1 MKATTRNT
9 FFLVLIFALSACK
22 NQIQEATL
30 ESNYYTQS
38 NTNRTAA
45 EWEPAKGTLV
55 AWPLALPHKL
65 LVELAKDNHLY
76 TLVENDSIKKEAQQ
90 WYGKWGIEA
99 SQNTFVYVP
108 RGIDFWWTRDWGP
121 SAIFTPDGKMK
132 LADANCLYVPP
143 RAKWGCTDSLYS
155 LFSDKQH
162 EALESEIDDNTIV
175 PLAKGLNLEVLNLSF
190 INIGGNFMTDGLGTA
205 FSTCILTSENK
216 FYNIPEAQY
225 FKLNK
230 ELQGIKSYH
239 IVSNFEKMGIQHI
252 DCFMKLLDEE
262 RILVAE
268 PPVDHELYPVYEN
281 IVQNE
286 LKKLKTV
293 YGRPYEILRLKTD
306 RYEAEKLAAYTNSII
321 VNKTIYVPLFQ
332 IKADNIALQTWRK
345 AMPGY
350 TVKGFEFA
358 LKDEPFLAPGMQ
370 EQYSSGYGWKGGDA
384 LHCRTRAVWDNE
396 MLFISVKRLSSK
408 LAINAPLTVY
418 ATIIDYSKKGLV
430 PNSSTLYWRIK
441 GERNWKTESLKS
453 ADNDTH
459 FYTTI
464 PAKAPHKIIE
474 YYFSAASKS
483 GNKET
488 MPRTAPSGFY
498 TVEL

>member
-9 FFLVLIFALSACK
+9 FFFVLIFALSACK
-22 NQIQEATL
+22 NQIQEATI
-30 ESNYYTQS
+30 ESNYYTQG
-38 NTNRTAA
+38 NTNRSAA
-45 EWEPAKGTLV
+45 EWEPAKGTMV

-90 WYGKWGIEA
+90 WYAQWGIEA

-143 RAKWGCTDSLYS
+143 RAKWGCSDSLYS
-155 LFSDKQH
+155 LFSDTPH
-162 EALESEIDDNTIV
+162 EALKSEIDDATIV
-175 PLAKGLNLEVLNLSF
+175 PLGKGLNQEVLNLPF
-190 INIGGNFMTDGLGTA
+190 INTGGNFMTDGLGTA
-205 FSTCILTSENK
+205 FSTCILPSENK
-216 FYNIPEAQY
+216 FHNIPEAQY

-230 ELQGIKSYH
+230 ELQGINSYH
-239 IVSNFEKMGIQHI
+239 IVSNFEKIGIQHI

-306 RYEAEKLAAYTNSII
+306 RYEGEKL
-321 VNKTIYVPLFQ
+321 
-332 IKADNIALQTWRK
+332 
-345 AMPGY
+345 
-350 TVKGFEFA
+350 
-358 LKDEPFLAPGMQ
+358 
-370 EQYSSGYGWKGGDA
+370 
-384 LHCRTRAVWDNE
+384 
-396 MLFISVKRLSSK
+396 
-408 LAINAPLTVY
+408 
-418 ATIIDYSKKGLV
+418 
-430 PNSSTLYWRIK
+430 
-441 GERNWKTESLKS
+441 SLI
-453 ADNDTH
+453 H
-459 FYTTI
+459 I
-464 PAKAPHKIIE
+464 
-474 YYFSAASKS
+474 
-483 GNKET
+483 
-488 MPRTAPSGFY
+488 
-498 TVEL
+498 